1 MKRIL
6 VIDESEVIRETLAL
20 ILGREFNVSKRAL
33 RAGELPFV
41 EASSE
46 PIDLLIFGVA
56 PQLGAETSHLVRFAA
71 QLPFAVLFLVETK
84 TTARAI
90 TEHGHLACLT
100 KPFNPYELH
109 QRVGELLARHAGSTR
124 LRVFDRDDKPHEL
137 KRYIAYPYVSR
148 STASLVERFAA
159 VRLPILIFGELGC
172 GQDRV
177 ARGMRA
183 TQANPGFMVSMSA
196 ADVSVDYLAQKR
208 VEISTKRMIDAAAT
222 TLLIE
227 HLEKSSPATQ
237 SLLLDFLDEQEGQA
251 APLRYLT
258 TASGELLEHVY
269 RGEFLEALYYKLA
282 TLTLKLLPLRERCED
297 IPALAQWFARRYA
310 VMLAVS
316 EAEFSPQALSQLM
329 NYLWFGNLKEMET
342 VIARTLTVSGGGRI
356 EAGDLI
362 FDFRG
367 DDRVASG
374 GVFSPE
380 MPPDMAMD
388 LPSDQPRLQVY
399 TGALAGAGSVNGH
412 GQTVDLSLVIH
423 ELAHE
428 LKNPMVTIKTFAQLL
443 GDRYED
449 ENFRARFQEIVGG
462 DIERMDDLLEAM
474 IEFADF
480 SRPKRTKISLAEKL
494 RIAASDLHQEAV
506 KRQCRFGWKGDGV
519 GHEISADESQL
530 AYILKNLLMAA
541 LSQVKMGSEIEIDT
555 GRAGA
560 VTLAYLREGAR
571 VASITHYLGG
581 ALGEP
586 NTGILPLRI
595 LLAKQLIERNGGS
608 LVINHS
614 DPEKDLLRLEFPIG
628 EHGKET

>member
-20 ILGREFNVSKRAL
+20 ILGREFSVSKRSL

-56 PQLGAETSHLVRFAA
+56 PQLGAEASHLVRFAA

-90 TEHGHLACLT
+90 TEHGHLACLI

-109 QRVGELLARHAGSTR
+109 ERVGELLARHAGSTR
-124 LRVFDRDDKPHEL
+124 LRVFDHDEKPHEL
-137 KRYIAYPYVSR
+137 KRYVAYPYVSR

-183 TQANPGFMVSMSA
+183 TQPNPGGTVSMSA
-196 ADVSVDYLAQKR
+196 ADVSVGYLAQKR
-208 VEISTKRMIDAAAT
+208 VEISTKRMIDATAT

-227 HLEKSSPATQ
+227 NLEKSSPATQ
-237 SLLLDFLDEQEGQA
+237 SLLLDFLDEQEEQV

-258 TASGELLEHVY
+258 TASGELLERVY

-297 IPALAQWFARRYA
+297 IPALANWFARRYA
-310 VMLAVS
+310 VMLAAS
-316 EAEFSPQALSQLM
+316 AAEFSPQALSQLM

-342 VIARTLTVSGGGRI
+342 VIARTLAVCGGGRI
-356 EAGDLI
+356 DAGDLV

-367 DDRVASG
+367 EDRGAPLG
-374 GVFSPE
+374 PFE
-380 MPPDMAMD
+380 IQPDMAMD
-388 LPSDQPRLQVY
+388 PSSDQPRLQVY
-399 TGALAGAGSVNGH
+399 TGTLAGTGSANGH

-480 SRPKRTKISLAEKL
+480 SRP
-494 RIAASDLHQEAV
+494 
-506 KRQCRFGWKGDGV
+506 
-519 GHEISADESQL
+519 
-530 AYILKNLLMAA
+530 
-541 LSQVKMGSEIEIDT
+541 
-555 GRAGA
+555 
-560 VTLAYLREGAR
+560 
-571 VASITHYLGG
+571 
-581 ALGEP
+581 
-586 NTGILPLRI
+586 
-595 LLAKQLIERNGGS
+595 
-608 LVINHS
+608 
-614 DPEKDLLRLEFPIG
+614 
-628 EHGKET
+628 

>member
-20 ILGREFNVSKRAL
+20 ILGREFTVSKRAL

-90 TEHGHLACLT
+90 TEHGHLACLI

-109 QRVGELLARHAGSTR
+109 ERVGELLARHAGATR
-124 LRVFDRDDKPHEL
+124 LRVLDHDEKPHEL

-159 VRLPILIFGELGC
+159 VRLPILIFGEIGC

-183 TQANPGFMVSMSA
+183 AQPNPGFTVLMSG

-208 VEISTKRMIDAAAT
+208 IEISTKRMLDT
-222 TLLIE
+222 TTTMLIE
-227 HLEKSSPATQ
+227 NLEKSSPATQ
-237 SLLLDFLDEQEGQA
+237 SLLLDFLDEQEEQGT
-251 APLRYLT
+251 PLRYLT
-258 TASGELLEHVY
+258 TASGELLERVY

-282 TLTLKLLPLRERCED
+282 TLTLKLLPLRDRCED
-297 IPALAQWFARRYA
+297 IPALANWFARRYA
-310 VMLAVS
+310 MVLAAS

-342 VIARTLTVSGGGRI
+342 VIARTLAVCGGGRI
-356 EAGDLI
+356 DAGDLV
-362 FDFRG
+362 FDFQGADRG
-367 DDRVASG
+367 ASL
-374 GVFSPE
+374 GVFSPQIQS
-380 MPPDMAMD
+380 DMTMD

-399 TGALAGAGSVNGH
+399 TGSLAGASSANGH

-480 SRPKRTKISLAEKL
+480 SRPKRTKVSLAEKL
-494 RIAASDLHQEAV
+494 RIAVSELHQEAV
-506 KRQCRFGWKGDGV
+506 KRQTRFAWKGDGV
-519 GHEISADESQL
+519 GHEISADESQVS
-530 AYILKNLLMAA
+530 YILKNLLLAA

-555 GRAGA
+555 VRAGVA
-560 VTLAYLREGAR
+560 TFIYLREGAR

-581 ALGEP
+581 ASGEP
-586 NTGILPLRI
+586 NAGILPLRI
-595 LLAKQLIERNGGS
+595 LLAKQLVERNGGS
-608 LVINHS
+608 LAINHS
-614 DPEKDLLRLEFPIG
+614 DPEKDLLRLEFPLG